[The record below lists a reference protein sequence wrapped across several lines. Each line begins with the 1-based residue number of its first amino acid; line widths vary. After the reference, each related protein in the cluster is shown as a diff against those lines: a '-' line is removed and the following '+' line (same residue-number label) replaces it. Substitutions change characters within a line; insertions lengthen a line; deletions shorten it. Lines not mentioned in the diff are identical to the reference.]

1 MTKRDCSGTILDKN
15 TILTTADCVKSAI
28 PNSPNYLVFAGVV
41 DKLDQSAQS
50 VLVKETFIHPDFDPN
65 MIFGGNIA
73 ILKLKTPL
81 NFVDGIVQPACLPD
95 SFSNPIKGEI
105 VVTSGWGFTE
115 NDVAPNKLLVIHN
128 SAHYPQEII
137 TNCQKSCQTKVFY
150 L

>member
-1 MTKRDCSGTILDKN
+1 MDCSGTILDKN

-28 PNSPNYLVFAGVV
+28 QNSPNYLVFAGVV
-41 DKLDQSAQS
+41 DKLDQAAQS
-50 VLVKETFIHPDFDPN
+50 VLVDKTFIHPDFDPTL
-65 MIFGGNIA
+65 MFGGNIA

-115 NDVAPNKLLVIHN
+115 NDVAPNKLLVLYN
-128 SAHYPQEII
+128 SAYPLSSGE
-137 TNCQKSCQTKVFY
+137 NHKLSKE
-150 L
+150 